1 MATTFKRKNVMTT
14 ERAKAIVEFLTANF
28 SNAIPKTCFRLY
40 EEVTKSAMVPTE
52 KLTTWLN
59 VIANIL
65 RNDDGKMVMTDKKAE
80 TIEFIVAG

>member
-1 MATTFKRKNVMTT
+1 MNTSFKRKNKMTA
-14 ERAKAIVEFLTANF
+14 ERARVIVEFLTANF
-28 SNAIPKTCFRLY
+28 SDVIPKTCMRLY

-65 RNDDGKMVMTDKKAE
+65 RNDDGKMVMTDNKAK